1 MTYKSHYFY
10 RDVGSLCILFASCN
24 KGNFRVKVS
33 CMRLYLQILGERGDV
48 IQLKMEN
55 ETYTIRHDLWQR
67 GTVLINI
74 EGIKIPTMI
83 ELVHFG

>member
-1 MTYKSHYFY
+1 
-10 RDVGSLCILFASCN
+10 
-24 KGNFRVKVS
+24 
-33 CMRLYLQILGERGDV
+33 MRLYLQILGERGDV